1 MRRGR
6 KWRGGERV
14 NVGRGETRDEVGVGG
29 KKGEVSKEERRKVKW
44 EKMGET
50 GKRKVIVNGRG
61 REWLNRINDKWE
73 K

>member
-1 MRRGR
+1 M
-6 KWRGGERV
+6 
-14 NVGRGETRDEVGVGG
+14 GVGG
-29 KKGEVSKEERRKVKW
+29 KKGEVSKEERREVKW
-44 EKMGET
+44 DKMGET

>member
-1 MRRGR
+1 MG
-6 KWRGGERV
+6 
-14 NVGRGETRDEVGVGG
+14 VGV
-29 KKGEVSKEERRKVKW
+29 KKGEVSKEERREVKW

-50 GKRKVIVNGRG
+50 GKRKVIANERG